1 MCHGKMRHSNCV
13 FVLSWC
19 KNGDIYVKEW
29 MCGTVHRDLRDEE
42 ACQHKYGKDWAKYCA
57 LVKYRIVPLLY

>member
-1 MCHGKMRHSNCV
+1 
-13 FVLSWC
+13 
-19 KNGDIYVKEW
+19 VKEW